1 MRALP
6 NLSELSLREAAPT
19 GVLSGPEVNEAVHGS
34 ILGQIDAMPWEADF
48 CEHLFNYRG
57 VSKATMPS
65 DEAFEQL
72 YAELL
77 RRGTLPMP
85 ARYYTS
91 NVEPKHPLE
100 TARSYFLRLCQA
112 CSYERK
118 AALDAL
124 EKYLTLEKTR
134 TPYGDTAWDIANM
147 LVAAKDCDG
156 YGPGGSLRAIRRMLE
171 AMLKDTWGLAK
182 NTTPEDI
189 ERVVGRPD
197 RYWSDDVDVGLPSL
211 METTF
216 MDLSPRLYDDASFL
230 RAVKA
235 LFDKWNFKDIDL
247 EGGRD
252 WSDRVMDIEYPTEED
267 SHSD

>member
-6 NLSELSLREAAPT
+6 NLSGLALREAVPT

-48 CEHLFNYRG
+48 CEGLFNYRG

-85 ARYYTS
+85 AGYYTS

-118 AALDAL
+118 KALDAL
-124 EKYLTLEKTR
+124 EKYLTLEEKR
-134 TPYGDTAWDIANM
+134 TPYGDTALGIAIM
-147 LVAAKDCDG
+147 LESAKDCN
-156 YGPGGSLRAIRRMLE
+156 LRSIQDMLE

-197 RYWSDDVDVGLPSL
+197 RYWSDDVDKGLPSV
-211 METTF
+211 METTRR
-216 MDLSPRLYDDASFL
+216 DLSPRLYDDASFL

-235 LFDKWNFKDIDL
+235 LFDKWNLKDYY
-247 EGGRD
+247 EPEEMN
-252 WSDRVMDIEYPTEED
+252 WSDRVLDIEYPTEED